1 MSTTIR
7 FATAALLWAMG
18 LTVLMVTAD
27 AMGSEPLTTSRGLRW
42 VTSALGLAMYPAG
55 VTIAPALLGESRWR
69 LVLQILAVSA
79 AVSAL
84 ILALG
89 LLVPSGD
96 SGRSL
101 ADLVAVMRDPAGS
114 WEARN
119 DAAWKVV
126 TALLAGPR
134 ALLYA
139 AIGVQV
145 GIWAE
150 YGVPRALRRPLY
162 WVVGIG
168 LMVAGAAIWDT
179 TYEVIVVHTGAD
191 ASFAALYTVLLPL
204 SVCAGL
210 GLPTL
215 AMFSHPARFRA

>member
-1 MSTTIR
+1 MSTTVR
-7 FATAALLWAMG
+7 FATVALLWAMG

-27 AMGSEPLTTSRGLRW
+27 AMGTEPLTTGRCLRW
-42 VTSALGLAMYPAG
+42 MTSALGLALYPAG
-55 VTIAPALLGESRWR
+55 VTIAPSLLGESRWR
-69 LVLQILAVSA
+69 LILRVLAVAA
-79 AVSAL
+79 AVSGV
-84 ILALG
+84 ILALS
-89 LLVPSGD
+89 LVVLNGD
-96 SGRSL
+96 GGRSL
-101 ADLVAVMRDPAGS
+101 ADLLAVMRDSAGS

-168 LMVAGAAIWDT
+168 LMVSGAAIWDT
-179 TYEVIVVHTGAD
+179 TYEVIVLHTGAD
-191 ASFAALYTVLLPL
+191 ASFAGLYTFLLPL
-204 SVCAGL
+204 SICAGL

-215 AMFSHPARFRA
+215 AMFSHPSRFRS